1 MDAIVYVS
9 KHGSTERYAKLL
21 AEKLS
26 LEAYKLKD
34 AVASLKQG
42 SNVIYLGC
50 VRADSIMDLK
60 KAEKYFALKII
71 CSVGMCKT
79 GEGVERIRKTNE
91 IASTIPIFTLQG
103 AFYLTE
109 LKGIDK
115 LIMKL
120 MKNVLTKQITEKG
133 TLNDDDKDML
143 KLLNEGG
150 DRVNKDNL
158 DSLLK
163 YIKDNNLW
171 KSY

>member
-26 LEAYKLKD
+26 LKAYKLKD

-42 SNVIYLGC
+42 SNVIYLAC

-71 CSVGMCKT
+71 CAVGMSKT
-79 GEGVERIRKTNE
+79 GEGVERIRKANE

-120 MKNVLTKQITEKG
+120 MKNVLTKQITDKG
-133 TLNDDDKDML
+133 TLNEDDRDLL

-158 DSLLK
+158 DSLVK
-163 YIKDNNLW
+163 YIKNNNL
-171 KSY
+171 

>member
-26 LEAYKLKD
+26 LKAYKLKD
-34 AVASLKQG
+34 AIASLKQG
-42 SNVIYLGC
+42 SKIIYLAC

-71 CSVGMCKT
+71 CAVGMSKT
-79 GEGVERIRKTNE
+79 GEGIERIRKANE

-103 AFYLTE
+103 AFYLSE

-120 MKNVLTKQITEKG
+120 MKNVLTKQITDKG
-133 TLNDDDKDML
+133 TLNEDDRDML

-163 YIKDNNLW
+163 YIKDNNL
-171 KSY
+171 

>member
-26 LEAYKLKD
+26 LKAYKLKD

-71 CSVGMCKT
+71 CAVGMCKT
-79 GEGVERIRKTNE
+79 GEGVERIRKANLINE
-91 IASTIPIFTLQG
+91 TTPLYTLQG

-120 MKNVLTKQITEKG
+120 MKNVLTKQITEKASL
-133 TLNDDDKDML
+133 TADDKDML

>member
-9 KHGSTERYAKLL
+9 KQGSTERYAKLL

-26 LEAYKLKD
+26 LNAYKLKD
-34 AVASLKQG
+34 AISILKQG
-42 SNVIYLGC
+42 SKIIYLAC

-71 CSVGMCKT
+71 CAVGMSKT
-79 GEGVERIRKTNE
+79 GEGVERIRKANE
-91 IASTIPIFTLQG
+91 IDATIPLFTLQG

-120 MKNVLTKQITEKG
+120 MKNVLTKQITDKG
-133 TLNDDDKDML
+133 TLNDDDRDML

-150 DRVNKDNL
+150 DRVDSYNL
-158 DSLLK
+158 NDILK
-163 YIKDNNLW
+163 YIKDNRI
-171 KSY
+171 